1 MDVATVD
8 KLLTTTRTVRRRLDL
23 ERPVEPE
30 VIRECLQI
38 AIQAP
43 TGGNSQGWH
52 FMVVTEAEK
61 KAHIGE
67 LYRESFQIYARERA
81 EQPLPTGRD
90 SEADQA
96 QRVRVA
102 KSAVYLA
109 NRMGEVPVM
118 VIPCIHGRVENL
130 GVLAQSVL
138 YGSILPAAWSLMLA
152 LRARGLGAAW
162 TTLHLRYEAEVAEIL
177 GIPSDVTQTALL
189 PVAYYTG
196 EDFSPAKRV
205 PAGDVTSWETWGSG
219 K

>member
-1 MDVATVD
+1 MDITTVD

-23 ERPVEPE
+23 ERPVEPD
-30 VIRECLQI
+30 VIQECLEI

-61 KAHIGE
+61 KARIGE
-67 LYRESFQIYARERA
+67 LYRESFQIYARERIS
-81 EQPLPTGRD
+81 QPLPTGRD

-96 QRVRVA
+96 QRGRVA

-118 VIPCIHGRVENL
+118 IIPCIHGRVENL
-130 GVLAQSVL
+130 GVLAQAGL

-177 GIPSDVTQTALL
+177 GIPPDVTQTALL

-196 EDFSPAKRV
+196 DDFKPAKRV
-205 PAGDVTSWETWGSG
+205 PAADVTSWESWGEQ
-219 K
+219 